1 MSTLEPAAQSK
12 PPGGFKL
19 WLSQLQMKHGRKLV
33 IALPYIWL
41 ILLFLLPFLI
51 VFKISL
57 AEMARAIPP
66 YTELMEWAD
75 GQLSI
80 TLNLGN
86 FLQLTDDPL
95 YFDAYLQS
103 LQVAAISTFCCLLI
117 GYPLAWA
124 VAHSKPS
131 TRNILLLL
139 VILPSWTSFLIRV
152 YAWMGILK
160 NNGVLNNF
168 LLWLGVIDQPLTIL
182 HTNLAVYIGIVYAYV
197 PFMVLPIYTALIRI
211 DYSLVEAALDLGA
224 RPLKTFFTVIVPL
237 TKGGIIAGSMLVFI
251 PAVGEFVI
259 PELLG
264 GPDSIMI
271 GRVLWQEF
279 FNNRDWPVA
288 SAVAIIMLLL
298 LIVPIMWFH
307 KHQQKSVGEH
317 GWNNLPV
324 VRSPWRIV
332 ILLLGFTFLYAPML
346 MLVIYSFNSSK
357 LVTVWA
363 GWSTRWYGELL
374 RDDAMMSAVGL
385 SLTIAACAAT
395 AAAILGTIAAV
406 VLVRFGRFR
415 GSNGFAFMIT
425 APLVMP
431 DVITGLSLL
440 LLFVALAHAIGWP
453 ADRGMLTIWLAHVTF
468 CTAYVAVVISSR
480 LRELDR
486 SIEEA
491 AMDLGATPLKVFF
504 VITLPMIMPAIISG
518 WLLAFTLSLDDLV
531 IASFVSGPG
540 ATTLPMLVFSS
551 VRMGVNP
558 EINALATLIL
568 GAVGIVGFIAWYLMA
583 RAEKQRIRDIQR
595 ARRG

>member
-1 MSTLEPAAQSK
+1 MSTLEPAAQPK
-12 PPGGFKL
+12 PFKL

-103 LQVAAISTFCCLLI
+103 LQVAAISTICCLLI

-182 HTNLAVYIGIVYAYV
+182 HTNFAVYIGIVYAYV

-224 RPLKTFFTVIVPL
+224 RPLKTFFTVI
-237 TKGGIIAGSMLVFI
+237 
-251 PAVGEFVI
+251 
-259 PELLG
+259 
-264 GPDSIMI
+264 PDSIMI

-298 LIVPIMWFH
+298 LIMPIMWFH

-317 GWNNLPV
+317 G
-324 VRSPWRIV
+324 
-332 ILLLGFTFLYAPML
+332 
-346 MLVIYSFNSSK
+346 
-357 LVTVWA
+357 
-363 GWSTRWYGELL
+363 
-374 RDDAMMSAVGL
+374 
-385 SLTIAACAAT
+385 
-395 AAAILGTIAAV
+395 
-406 VLVRFGRFR
+406 
-415 GSNGFAFMIT
+415 
-425 APLVMP
+425 
-431 DVITGLSLL
+431 
-440 LLFVALAHAIGWP
+440 
-453 ADRGMLTIWLAHVTF
+453 
-468 CTAYVAVVISSR
+468 
-480 LRELDR
+480 
-486 SIEEA
+486 
-491 AMDLGATPLKVFF
+491 
-504 VITLPMIMPAIISG
+504 
-518 WLLAFTLSLDDLV
+518 
-531 IASFVSGPG
+531 
-540 ATTLPMLVFSS
+540 
-551 VRMGVNP
+551 
-558 EINALATLIL
+558 
-568 GAVGIVGFIAWYLMA
+568 
-583 RAEKQRIRDIQR
+583 
-595 ARRG
+595 

>member
-1 MSTLEPAAQSK
+1 MNTLEPAAQSK

-211 DYSLVEAALDLGA
+211 DYSLAVLRA
-224 RPLKTFFTVIVPL
+224 TSTSWVTITWVI
-237 TKGGIIAGSMLVFI
+237 
-251 PAVGEFVI
+251 FV
-259 PELLG
+259 
-264 GPDSIMI
+264 S
-271 GRVLWQEF
+271 
-279 FNNRDWPVA
+279 A
-288 SAVAIIMLLL
+288 SSRM
-298 LIVPIMWFH
+298 
-307 KHQQKSVGEH
+307 
-317 GWNNLPV
+317 
-324 VRSPWRIV
+324 
-332 ILLLGFTFLYAPML
+332 
-346 MLVIYSFNSSK
+346 
-357 LVTVWA
+357 
-363 GWSTRWYGELL
+363 
-374 RDDAMMSAVGL
+374 
-385 SLTIAACAAT
+385 
-395 AAAILGTIAAV
+395 
-406 VLVRFGRFR
+406 
-415 GSNGFAFMIT
+415 
-425 APLVMP
+425 
-431 DVITGLSLL
+431 
-440 LLFVALAHAIGWP
+440 
-453 ADRGMLTIWLAHVTF
+453 MLTICA
-468 CTAYVAVVISSR
+468 VISGSSAAVGSSNSSTCG
-480 LRELDR
+480 
-486 SIEEA
+486 SI
-491 AMDLGATPLKVFF
+491 
-504 VITLPMIMPAIISG
+504 
-518 WLLAFTLSLDDLV
+518 
-531 IASFVSGPG
+531 
-540 ATTLPMLVFSS
+540 
-551 VRMGVNP
+551 
-558 EINALATLIL
+558 INARAIAT
-568 GAVGIVGFIAWYLMA
+568 
-583 RAEKQRIRDIQR
+583 RCC
-595 ARRG
+595 

>member
-103 LQVAAISTFCCLLI
+103 LQVAAISTICCLLI

-182 HTNLAVYIGIVYAYV
+182 HTNFAVYIGIVYAYV
-197 PFMVLPIYTALIRI
+197 PFMVLPIYSVLQAIPRNLMPAASSLGAPPWRAFLKVLLPLSLRGILSGMLLVFMTAIGYYITPALIG
-211 DYSLVEAALDLGA
+211 GA
-224 RPLKTFFTVIVPL
+224 GDQMISS
-237 TKGGIIAGSMLVFI
+237 IIAYYAMGAANWGMAGALGMVLLV
-251 PAVGEFVI
+251 
-259 PELLG
+259 
-264 GPDSIMI
+264 
-271 GRVLWQEF
+271 
-279 FNNRDWPVA
+279 
-288 SAVAIIMLLL
+288 
-298 LIVPIMWFH
+298 
-307 KHQQKSVGEH
+307 
-317 GWNNLPV
+317 
-324 VRSPWRIV
+324 
-332 ILLLGFTFLYAPML
+332 
-346 MLVIYSFNSSK
+346 
-357 LVTVWA
+357 
-363 GWSTRWYGELL
+363 
-374 RDDAMMSAVGL
+374 
-385 SLTIAACAAT
+385 AC
-395 AAAILGTIAAV
+395 
-406 VLVRFGRFR
+406 
-415 GSNGFAFMIT
+415 
-425 APLVMP
+425 
-431 DVITGLSLL
+431 
-440 LLFVALAHAIGWP
+440 
-453 ADRGMLTIWLAHVTF
+453 
-468 CTAYVAVVISSR
+468 
-480 LRELDR
+480 
-486 SIEEA
+486 
-491 AMDLGATPLKVFF
+491 
-504 VITLPMIMPAIISG
+504 
-518 WLLAFTLSLDDLV
+518 
-531 IASFVSGPG
+531 
-540 ATTLPMLVFSS
+540 
-551 VRMGVNP
+551 
-558 EINALATLIL
+558 LIL
-568 GAVGIVGFIAWYLMA
+568 YGVYA
-583 RAEKQRIRDIQR
+583 RLTTEKTGS
-595 ARRG
+595 A